1 MRIPKRTKL
10 PPKEPRSE
18 SDVVAAVLRYLTD
31 DLGLLAWRANQIPVM
46 GRTFQGLAG
55 VADILG
61 VLPTFIEGDSPMH
74 APGLADRTI
83 GRLLAIEC
91 KMPKT
96 DKTAAGSLRP
106 EQAAFID
113 RVNASGGL
121 AFVARSV
128 DDVRRALQAEG
139 VVT

>member
-1 MRIPKRTKL
+1 MRVPKSMK
-10 PPKEPRSE
+10 PPRSE
-18 SDVVAAVLRYLTD
+18 SDVVAAVLRYLVS
-31 DLGLLAWRANQIPVM
+31 DLGLLAWRANQIPVP

-55 VADILG
+55 VSDILG
-61 VLPTFIEGDSPMH
+61 VLPTFIEGDSPIH
-74 APGLADRTI
+74 SPGLADRTI

-91 KMPKT
+91 KMPESDTRK
-96 DKTAAGSLRP
+96 AGSLRP

-128 DDVRRALQAEG
+128 DDVKRALRAEG
-139 VVT
+139 VIS

>member
-1 MRIPKRTKL
+1 MKL
-10 PPKEPRSE
+10 PKSMKPPKSE

-31 DLGLLAWRANQIPVM
+31 ELGLLAWRANQIPVM

-55 VADILG
+55 VSDILG
-61 VLPTFIEGDSPMH
+61 VLPTLVVGGSPPQ
-74 APGLADRTI
+74 APGLSDRLV

-96 DKTAAGSLRP
+96 GKTAAGLLRP

-113 RVNASGGL
+113 RVNRDGGL

-128 DDVRRALQAEG
+128 DDVRRALRAEG